1 VAWAT
6 SAQLRQLFVTMLL
19 YCDITDEYIFF
30 DRVWKLLP
38 YDIQYNIQKA
48 LNCPT
53 YQMPEND
60 LRSELLDRLDVLF
73 NKSGG
78 NIQDFNLPQK
88 TDSIE
93 QSGINHLIEEE
104 ISYDVNHLLDES
116 ETLISH

>member
-1 VAWAT
+1 
-6 SAQLRQLFVTMLL
+6 
-19 YCDITDEYIFF
+19 
-30 DRVWKLLP
+30 
-38 YDIQYNIQKA
+38 
-48 LNCPT
+48 
-53 YQMPEND
+53 MPEND